1 MTPKFAQFAL
11 VGILL
16 LPALSADPAA
26 PSSAPP
32 EAADENTRLASA
44 NAAAIS
50 SISAVERAE
59 TTAEEKSV
67 VEKEEKP
74 LRLIRYRGKGLE
86 IGHKGKTS
94 SYAKVGIRSQ
104 LRLSSPFASAP
115 RKESHFAS
123 EDENDF
129 RFRRARFKVDGHL
142 LTPWINYKFEHD
154 LVGGRILDAR
164 MTIAKY
170 EWLQFRFGQW
180 KADYSRERMDSSGK
194 QQFVERSIVNRA
206 FTVDRQK
213 GAMILGRLMKGKWS
227 DSTYYVGAFAGNGRG
242 FRRRNDLEHEDGA
255 PMLIARY
262 QWNFLGVDPGR
273 SGSDLDYHHDPAA
286 AIAVGTTT
294 NRSRFTRFSGSGGG
308 QMDGFELGAPGQYSL
323 KQYLAEFHVKFR
335 GLAIQHEYH
344 TKRIRDN
351 VNITTMNMRGAYV
364 AAGYFFHHMFKRV
377 PKQLE
382 LGTRYAFVDPNIGTG
397 GNLQKEVSFLVNW
410 FFDGHGNKLTLDT
423 SRYRLGRVGDVPL
436 KDVQVRVQWD
446 VSF

>member
-1 MTPKFAQFAL
+1 M
-11 VGILL
+11 LL

-26 PSSAPP
+26 PSSPASDP
-32 EAADENTRLASA
+32 ATGNTQLASA

-50 SISAVERAE
+50 SISAVESAE
-59 TTAEEKSV
+59 TTAEEKHL
-67 VEKEEKP
+67 VEKDEKP

-94 SYAKVGIRSQ
+94 SYAKVSIRSQ
-104 LRLSSPFASAP
+104 LRFSSPFASAP

-129 RFRRARFKVDGHL
+129 RFRRARFKIDGHL

-154 LVGGRILDAR
+154 LVGGRIIDAR

-242 FRRRNDLEHEDGA
+242 FLRRNDLEHVDGA

-262 QWNFLGVDPGR
+262 QWNFLGIDPGH
-273 SGSDLDYHHDPAA
+273 SGSDLAYHHDPAA
-286 AIAVGTTT
+286 AIAIATTT
-294 NRSRFTRFSGSGGG
+294 NRSRYTRYSSGGG
-308 QMDGFELGAPGQYSL
+308 SQLDGFELGAPGQYSL

-335 GLAIQHEYH
+335 GLAIQHEFH

-351 VNITTMNMRGAYV
+351 VNITTTNMRGAYV
-364 AAGYFFHHMFKRV
+364 AAGYFFHHMFRRV

-382 LGTRYAFVDPNIGTG
+382 LGTRYAIVDPNIGTG
-397 GNLQKEVSFLVNW
+397 GNMQKEVSFLVNW
-410 FFDGHGNKLTLDT
+410 FFDGHSNKLSLDT
-423 SRYRLGRVGDVPL
+423 SRYSLGRVGDVAL